1 VEGDIPAIGFI
12 SHVDTSPDFSG
23 KNVNPQI
30 VENYR
35 GGDIA
40 LGIRD
45 VGTLEAYWKA
55 NLDLAS
61 VTPELDMYDQNWPI
75 RTHMESLPPA

>member
-1 VEGDIPAIGFI
+1 MRIPHRI
-12 SHVDTSPDFSG
+12 FSG

-40 LGIRD
+40 LGIGDEVYR
-45 VGTLEAYWKA
+45 
-55 NLDLAS
+55 
-61 VTPELDMYDQNWPI
+61 Q
-75 RTHMESLPPA
+75 

>member
-1 VEGDIPAIGFI
+1 MGTLPANVEGDIPAIGFI

-40 LGIRD
+40 LGIGDEVSPGD
-45 VGTLEAYWKA
+45 VPGAA
-55 NLDLAS
+55 
-61 VTPELDMYDQNWPI
+61 
-75 RTHMESLPPA
+75 PAVWADADHHRR